1 MAKNKAVDP
10 ATLDW
15 SKFPGSMPREG
26 VVYPKGKRKS
36 ALVERI
42 RHAWRNIKLKQVA

>member
-1 MAKNKAVDP
+1 MAKNKAVNP

-15 SKFPGSMPREG
+15 SKFPSSMPREG
-26 VVYPKGKRKS
+26 VVYPKGKRKT

-42 RHAWRNIKLKQVA
+42 RHAWRNIKTKQVA